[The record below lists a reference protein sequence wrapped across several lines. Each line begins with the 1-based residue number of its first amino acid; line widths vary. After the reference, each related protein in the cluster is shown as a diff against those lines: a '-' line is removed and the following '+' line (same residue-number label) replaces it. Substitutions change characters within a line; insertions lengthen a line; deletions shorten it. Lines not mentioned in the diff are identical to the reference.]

1 MNSYLLLLR
10 QQQKDA
16 ICICKEYQYWMKIW
30 LSTEQ
35 DPAASTVRP
44 NVWVLFVLQFLAS
57 ETAMIG
63 RQYQISPEC
72 NRNLRSS
79 NQKEIFY
86 FYFLSDRDMGNCN
99 LGWIIRSHPSLY
111 ELSRT
116 FFESISIGTINF
128 GLGESENIVDILQS
142 RFVFGDEI
150 VSTKTG
156 EKEACSQPEQLC

>member
-1 MNSYLLLLR
+1 M
-10 QQQKDA
+10 A
-16 ICICKEYQYWMKIW
+16 
-30 LSTEQ
+30 EQ
-35 DPAASTVRP
+35 DPATSTVRP
-44 NVWVLFVLQFLAS
+44 NVWVFFVLQFLAS

-99 LGWIIRSHPSLY
+99 LGWSIRSHPSLY

-116 FFESISIGTINF
+116 FFDSISIGIDKFWSWWKWKHRRHLTVQICFRRWNRKHKNWRKR
-128 GLGESENIVDILQS
+128 SLQS
-142 RFVFGDEI
+142 TRAAVLIVQRSSWREWYVYTTFCNVFYGYTL
-150 VSTKTG
+150 SW
-156 EKEACSQPEQLC
+156 PL